1 VNFFRRDWERAM
13 MVRSIRSILSLLL
26 FGASVVVA
34 QAAAPAAKEQAS
46 PPKSPAVAPKT
57 APAESPQRMETPIPV
72 ADSNPERMLRD
83 ALAATD
89 EARRIVVANL
99 TNADTLGYK
108 RQIVSFTT
116 VLAGPSHCDVVLDH
130 PVLPSSYQMSAAMAP
145 PVMDTTPGKI
155 RRTGRPL
162 DLAIAGE
169 GFFNVQPADLK
180 LGPSLYYTRCG
191 RFSLDR
197 HGRIVLHG
205 LKHDWILISGI
216 DIPEGASNVEITT
229 DGIVWV
235 TEPSESADGKSKE
248 DRINIG
254 TICLNS
260 LPPNCEITPCGD
272 NVYLAK
278 LKKHQ
283 GIGASMPGHAGYGEL
298 RQGYIEESNVDP
310 QQEFET
316 LRKLQGQAHVL
327 EHAAQLLQLTNGSS
341 SEPAKPQAK

>member
-1 VNFFRRDWERAM
+1 MIARS
-13 MVRSIRSILSLLL
+13 VRPILALWL
-26 FGASVVVA
+26 FGVTLVVA
-34 QAAAPAAKEQAS
+34 QASDPAAKEKVSSTKS
-46 PPKSPAVAPKT
+46 PPLAAKA
-57 APAESPQRMETPIPV
+57 APAQSPKRVETPIAAPKMGQPLATAV
-72 ADSNPERMLRD
+72 WNPERMIRD
-83 ALAATD
+83 SLAATD

-116 VLAGPSHCDVVLDH
+116 VLAGPSHCDLVLDH
-130 PVLPSSYQMSAAMAP
+130 PVLPSSYQVSAAMAP
-145 PVMDTTPGKI
+145 PVMDMSPGKI

-191 RFSLDR
+191 RFTLDR
-197 HGRIVLHG
+197 HGRLVLHG
-205 LKHDWILISGI
+205 LKHDWIVVPSLRL
-216 DIPEGASNVEITT
+216 PEPMSNVEITT

-235 TEPSESADGKSKE
+235 MEPSESADGKSKE

-254 TICLNS
+254 TIYLNS
-260 LPPNCEITPCGD
+260 LPPNCEFTPCGD

-283 GIGASMPGHAGYGEL
+283 GIGAAMPGHAGYGEL
-298 RQGYIEESNVDP
+298 RQGSIEESNVDP

-316 LRKLQGQAHVL
+316 LQKLQEQAHVL
-327 EHAAQLLQLTNGSS
+327 EHAAQLLQLTNGPTR
-341 SEPAKPQAK
+341 EQGKPQAK

>member
-1 VNFFRRDWERAM
+1 MARS
-13 MVRSIRSILSLLL
+13 VRPILALWLLAVTL
-26 FGASVVVA
+26 VVA
-34 QAAAPAAKEQAS
+34 HASDPAAKEKVS
-46 PPKSPAVAPKT
+46 SPKSLPLAAKAV
-57 APAESPQRMETPIPV
+57 PAESPKRIQTPIAAPKIGQPIPAV
-72 ADSNPERMLRD
+72 VSDPERMIRD

-89 EARRIVVANL
+89 EARRIVIANL
-99 TNADTLGYK
+99 TNADTLGYR

-116 VLAGPSHCDVVLDH
+116 VLDGPSHSDLVLDH
-130 PVLPSSYQMSAAMAP
+130 PVLPSSYQVSAAMAP
-145 PVMDTTPGKI
+145 PVMDMSPGKI

-169 GFFNVQPADLK
+169 GFFCVEPADFEAK
-180 LGPSLYYTRCG
+180 ATVYFTRCG
-191 RFSLDR
+191 RFTLDR
-197 HGRIVLHG
+197 QGRLVLHG
-205 LKHDWILISGI
+205 LKHDWIVVPSLRF
-216 DIPEGASNVEITT
+216 PEPMSNVEITT

-260 LPPNCEITPCGD
+260 LPPNCEFTPCGD

-283 GIGASMPGHAGYGEL
+283 GIRASMPGHAGYGEL